1 MTSSLKQGLISF
13 VALTFMVSL
22 IYAITGI
29 LGLGLATGSQYSTAI
44 WIPSGIAL
52 GATLVYG
59 LRALPAVF
67 LGSLIV
73 NYYNTINITFSYLEI
88 EPLLVG
94 CIIGTGA
101 VLQAYIGY
109 QLVKKW
115 IGFNNHLNEPNN
127 ILLFAFLTG
136 PISCLTNATT
146 SNLALMYLGILPLQN
161 FFVSWFTW
169 YIGDSVG
176 VLIFTPIFLI
186 LFAAPRDIWR
196 NRVIPILLP
205 LSASFVIVSL
215 IYSILRVNSVLQD
228 QLWFVLVCGYLFCI
242 LVNITLFIIN
252 GQKNLMQMQMRE
264 ILRSAGEGII
274 GIDENEKVIFVNP
287 AALNMW
293 GITEDEFVG
302 KQIHDCL
309 PFDPKSRHAVH
320 DRACPFYLAYKINK
334 TSQITNILL
343 TRKDNTSIWIE
354 YTCSPLVVSDRTIGA
369 VIVSADITRRRE
381 SEHHLESLAHFDIL
395 TGFPNRSRFIET
407 LTSLTQSANN
417 ENLNFAVC
425 FLDIDNFKLV
435 NDNLGHNVGDIA
447 LQSVS
452 LMIASNIDEAD
463 YFARLGGDEFGIIL
477 HGKTHDQINE
487 MATRL
492 INAVSRPIEI
502 KGHIL
507 NLTISLG
514 IATYPK
520 GGITSDELIKN
531 ADIAMYHAKEA
542 GKHTFAHFS
551 MQLSQSMTR
560 LHLIETEMNHA
571 IAKNELSLVYQPQI
585 EVSTGKISGLE
596 VLLRWN
602 NRILGSIPPGEFI
615 PIAERNRLIHSLG
628 EWVLQRLAEESVHIK
643 EIYCDNL
650 TFSIN
655 VSVLQLESERF
666 HQNLIEVLQSA
677 DLKDKLTLEIT
688 ETAVMTNPEDTI
700 NKIKD
705 IRKLGVHF
713 SLDDFGIHYSSMRYL
728 KNLPISEL
736 KIDYIF
742 IKDVLHDKNDKAIVN
757 TILQLSNNLDIAA
770 IAEGVET
777 KAQYEVLK
785 DMGCEYMQGFYFYK
799 PMPLNELLAALKS
812 KR

>member
-1 MTSSLKQGLISF
+1 MTSSLKQGLLSF
-13 VALTFMVSL
+13 IALTFMVSS
-22 IYAITGI
+22 IYAVTGI

-59 LRALPAVF
+59 MRALPAVF
-67 LGSLIV
+67 LGSMIV
-73 NYYNTINITFSYLEI
+73 NYYNTVNIALTYLEI

-101 VLQAYIGY
+101 ILQALFGY
-109 QLVKKW
+109 MIVRKW
-115 IGFNNHLNEPNN
+115 IGLNNHLNEPNN
-127 ILLFAFLTG
+127 VLLFAFLTG
-136 PISCLTNATT
+136 PISCLVNTT
-146 SNLALMYLGILPLQN
+146 LSNLALLYLGILPLQN
-161 FFVSWFTW
+161 FLVSWFTW

-186 LFAAPRDIWR
+186 LFASPREIWR
-196 NRVIPILLP
+196 NRVIPILFP
-205 LSASFVIVSL
+205 LSVSFVIVSM
-215 IYSILRVNSVLQD
+215 IYTILRVNSVLHD

-287 AALNMW
+287 AALTMW
-293 GITEDEFVG
+293 GKNEEEFVG
-302 KQIHDCL
+302 KSIHDFL
-309 PFDPKSRHAVH
+309 PFDPKSRHALH
-320 DRACPFYLAYKINK
+320 DRSCPFYLAYKINK
-334 TSQITNILL
+334 SSQISNILL
-343 TRKDNTSIWIE
+343 NRNDKTSIWIE
-354 YTCSPLVVSDRTIGA
+354 YTCTPLIVSDRTMGA
-369 VIVSADITRRRE
+369 VVVSADITRRRE
-381 SEHHLESLAHFDIL
+381 SEYHLESLAHFDIL

-407 LTSLTQSANN
+407 LTALTQNTN
-417 ENLNFAVC
+417 KENLNIAVC
-425 FLDIDNFKLV
+425 FLDIDNFKMV
-435 NDNLGHNVGDIA
+435 NDNLGHTVGDIA

-452 LMIASNIDEAD
+452 LTIASNIDETD
-463 YFARLGGDEFGIIL
+463 YFARLGGDEFGLIL
-477 HGKTHDQINE
+477 YDKTHDQINE
-487 MATRL
+487 VATRL
-492 INAVSRPIEI
+492 MNAVSRPIEI
-502 KGHIL
+502 KNNIL

-514 IATYPK
+514 IAAYPK

-531 ADIAMYHAKEA
+531 ADIAMYHAKDA
-542 GKHTFAHFS
+542 GKHTFAHFNT
-551 MQLSQSMTR
+551 QLSQSISR
-560 LHLIETEMNHA
+560 LHMIEAEMNHA
-571 IAKNELSLVYQPQI
+571 IEKNELSLVYQPQI

-615 PIAERNRLIHSLG
+615 PIAERNRLIHPIG
-628 EWVLQRLAEESVHIK
+628 EWVLQRLAQESIQIK
-643 EIYCDNL
+643 EVYGNDL

-655 VSVLQLESERF
+655 VSVLQLDSERF
-666 HQNLIEVLQSA
+666 QQNLQQTLLA
-677 DLKDKLTLEIT
+677 ANLKNNMTLEIT
-688 ETAVMTNPEDTI
+688 ETALMTNPEETI
-700 NKIKD
+700 TRIKD

-770 IAEGVET
+770 IAEGIET

-799 PMPLNELLAALKS
+799 PMPLNELLVVLKS
-812 KR
+812 KS